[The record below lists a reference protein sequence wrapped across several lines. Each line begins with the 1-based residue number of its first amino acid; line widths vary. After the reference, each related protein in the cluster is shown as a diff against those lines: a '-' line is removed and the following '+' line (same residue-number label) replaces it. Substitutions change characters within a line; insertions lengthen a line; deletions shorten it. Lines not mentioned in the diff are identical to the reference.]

1 MYLGEDA
8 SLPPADVPGHD
19 PDFDFADTEL
29 GEEANLIPLR
39 VKNRKSYYGFFTSVM
54 QDRLKAQ
61 AEMIGRAPSREE
73 FMKSFRMIQDLM
85 DVGDAILATRHARQS
100 LNDGGSIV
108 DGLVRVGGGS
118 KKRILS
124 RGEAVSSKRKKK
136 IKKQKMP
143 DPVTAFV
150 RPEKSFESQYII

>member
-19 PDFDFADTEL
+19 ADFDFAEL

-39 VKNRKSYYGFFTSVM
+39 VKNRTSYYGFFTSVM

-73 FMKSFRMIQDLM
+73 FIKSFRMIQDLM
-85 DVGDAILATRHARQS
+85 DEGDAILATRHARQS
-100 LNDGGSIV
+100 LKGSGSIV
-108 DGLVRVGGGS
+108 DGLVPVGGGS

-150 RPEKSFESQYII
+150 RP